1 MKCPEKEQL
10 MLFVD
15 GELNPL
21 ESSEIESHLAV
32 CESCRHEVEEFRLD
46 LKTEAMLRD
55 KVSSAF
61 EKRSVSNK
69 IMEAVKA
76 EPRIVASKNTSIS
89 SSLWLKLLFKFM
101 VPALAIA
108 IALFMFFSG
117 SSSQAPVKYSGKA
130 YRISA
135 MANNNES
142 LVDGK
147 IYPSTGSFDVS
158 AESFKKLE
166 GSFIV
171 NVVTPT
177 QLYSIGVDGK
187 ANMSFDLS
195 TMTPVFEECKAKI
208 SLLQGNS
215 AQLKINGN
223 SFGLNHKNIF
233 NNLNEVEPESLE
245 IKETNK
251 KPVKIEEKVEKVLVE
266 TLVSPTEDIKV
277 SIEENNNSIVEEA
290 NVEQTKNSTEK
301 EETEISDQSENN
313 SEESL
318 TTEPSSGISII
329 DTTSDYDEEEASS
342 PFSERKLGGL

>member
-32 CESCRHEVEEFRLD
+32 CESCRHEAEEFSLD

-69 IMEAVKA
+69 IMKAVKA

-233 NNLNEVEPESLE
+233 NNLNEVEPKSLE
-245 IKETNK
+245 IIETK
-251 KPVKIEEKVEKVLVE
+251 PKPVKIEEKTEKVLVE
-266 TLVSPTEDIKV
+266 TLASPTEVIEANF
-277 SIEENNNSIVEEA
+277 EEN
-290 NVEQTKNSTEK
+290 KNSTEK
-301 EETEISDQSENN
+301 EEKEISDQSENN

>member
-142 LVDGK
+142 LVDGE

-233 NNLNEVEPESLE
+233 NNLNEVEPKSLE
-245 IKETNK
+245 IIETK
-251 KPVKIEEKVEKVLVE
+251 PKPVKIEEKTEKVLVE
-266 TLVSPTEDIKV
+266 TLASPTEVIEANF
-277 SIEENNNSIVEEA
+277 EEN
-290 NVEQTKNSTEK
+290 KNSTEK
-301 EETEISDQSENN
+301 EEKEISDQSENN